1 MRIAIC
7 DDTVDE
13 INAIKNIID
22 SYKSDFEITYDCFT
36 NGVEFLSKVSLGE
49 FYDLIFL
56 DIVMP
61 VINGIEVA
69 KEIYSNNK
77 VCNNHIKITKNTE
90 NSIK

>member
-36 NGVEFLSKVSLGE
+36 SGVEFLSKVSLGE

-56 DIVMP
+56 DFLHSLNIL
-61 VINGIEVA
+61 VA
-69 KEIYSNNK
+69 ASRAPRFS
-77 VCNNHIKITKNTE
+77 H
-90 NSIK
+90 

>member
-56 DIVMP
+56 DGPKGQYLKYYPILQMRP
-61 VINGIEVA
+61 
-69 KEIYSNNK
+69 K
-77 VCNNHIKITKNTE
+77 
-90 NSIK
+90 